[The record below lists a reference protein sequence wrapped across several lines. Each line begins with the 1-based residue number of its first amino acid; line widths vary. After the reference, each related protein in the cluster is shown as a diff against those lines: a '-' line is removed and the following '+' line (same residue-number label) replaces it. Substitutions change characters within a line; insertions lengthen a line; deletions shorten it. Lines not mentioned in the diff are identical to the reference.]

1 MQIYNFFLVFYAFG
15 SFFTNIK
22 QKFLKKIIKKCIIF
36 APRKIYNEKNK
47 QSTINNK
54 QKLKIL
60 WLKRKNLE

>member
-22 QKFLKKIIKKCIIF
+22 QRFLKKISQKCINF
-36 APRKIYNEKNK
+36 APRKEYNEKKHKYK
-47 QSTINNK
+47 Q

>member
-22 QKFLKKIIKKCIIF
+22 QRFLKKISQKCINF

-47 QSTINNK
+47 LSTINNK